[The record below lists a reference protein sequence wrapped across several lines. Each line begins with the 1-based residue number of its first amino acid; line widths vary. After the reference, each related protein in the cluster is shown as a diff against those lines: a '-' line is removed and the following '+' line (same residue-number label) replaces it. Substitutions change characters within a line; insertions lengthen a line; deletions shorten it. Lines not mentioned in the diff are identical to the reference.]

1 MSETAYR
8 FESCHGHVC
17 TGAVAQSG
25 ERCNGIAEVGGSIP
39 PGSIRKGGLRD
50 GADRL
55 IVNVA
60 GWSGLVARRAHN
72 PKVAGSN
79 PAPAINGEGK
89 GTPPL
94 AAFPR

>member
-1 MSETAYR
+1 M
-8 FESCHGHVC
+8 
-17 TGAVAQSG
+17 
-25 ERCNGIAEVGGSIP
+25 GIAGALPLPHLSGDFLPLEFGQSRS
-39 PGSIRKGGLRD
+39 PGSGLAGVLTGV
-50 GADRL
+50 GATG
-55 IVNVA
+55 IIPVPVA
-60 GWSGLVARRAHN
+60 GWSSLVARRAHN